1 MIKKITYSILT
12 ALLLV
17 LVVIYFLYSNFRSA
31 RLAALER
38 NSQIVHTTAGPVEY
52 QFVGNSGQVVLLLH
66 GTPGGYDQTTEI
78 EGFRVLTPSR
88 PGYLRTP
95 LDAGRSPAEQA
106 RVYIALLDSLD
117 IDNVI
122 VMGASNRQDLIDPA
136 DRHGTADVNVP
147 YIQSQRLAEQIPHAT
162 LHTIDDAD
170 HMMPFSHSEDVA
182 AAVDTFITTLNL

>member
-122 VMGASNRQDLIDPA
+122 VMGASGGGPSAISFAANHPERTLALIAMAP
-136 DRHGTADVNVP
+136 RMSMCPISRVSGLP
-147 YIQSQRLAEQIPHAT
+147 SRYRMPPST
-162 LHTIDDAD
+162 LLTTPTI
-170 HMMPFSHSEDVA
+170 
-182 AAVDTFITTLNL
+182 